1 MSQTTLEPTS
11 EPGPQEQPAT
21 SRPRRAST
29 TTALGIPTVG
39 TPTPAAVRPG
49 APTPGRGRNLMN
61 LRPVAWLMRSRLYPT
76 VFQAAVAAAFVLVG
90 YQLLAGPEKAHDNL
104 GTALMWVLWWPL
116 IPIIFLAMGRVWC
129 AVCPFGTLNDLVQRA
144 VGVQMAPPAVLKKY
158 GIWIIDILFLAITWA
173 DHVFGV
179 VESPWGSG
187 VLLLL
192 LTTAVIASGA
202 LFQRRTFCRYLC
214 PIGGMSGNYA
224 RTGAITL
231 RADTSICATCTSKAA
246 CFNGGD
252 KAPECPLWQFPP
264 TMDTGA
270 NCNLC
275 ARCIKNCP
283 NDAIELQV
291 GTPTRELWFIRK
303 PKVEESFLAMAI
315 MGIVLVQNMTML
327 KVWAEATDAIKAATG
342 ITSPAVLFTA
352 VFVVAVAFPVASL
365 ALAAKVAANA
375 GGGTVTLW
383 FARFGYAMIPLDI
396 AGHIA
401 HNLFHLLAEG
411 KAVWFTAMPLFGRT
425 AGDGSAALVSTGTIQ
440 ALQYLV
446 VALGTAASLYTAKRI
461 AQAHTGTRPWTRTVV
476 PFAAVIIMFAVI
488 NIGLFAMPMAHRM

>member
-1 MSQTTLEPTS
+1 MSQTALEPTS
-11 EPGPQEQPAT
+11 EPGPEEQPPA
-21 SRPRRAST
+21 SRTARPAAT
-29 TTALGIPTVG
+29 TTALGIPTIG
-39 TPTPAAVRPG
+39 TPTA
-49 APTPGRGRNLMN
+49 APTPSRGRNLMN

-116 IPIIFLAMGRVWC
+116 IPIIFLLMGRVWC

-144 VGVQMAPPAVLKKY
+144 VGVQMAPPAFLRKY
-158 GIWIIDILFLAITWA
+158 GIWIIDILFLSITWA
-173 DHVFGV
+173 DHVLGV

-187 VLLLL
+187 ILLLL

-231 RADTSICATCTSKAA
+231 RADTRICATCTSRAA

-252 KAPECPLWQFPP
+252 KAPECPLWQFPR
-264 TMDTGA
+264 TIDTGA

-291 GTPTRELWFIRK
+291 GTPTRELWFIRR
-303 PKVEESFLAMAI
+303 PKLEESFLAMAI

-327 KVWAEATDAIKAATG
+327 QIWAGATDAITAATG

-352 VFVVAVAFPVASL
+352 VFAVAVAFPVASL

-375 GGGTVTLW
+375 AGGAATLW

-396 AGHIA
+396 GGHIA

-411 KAVWFTAMPLFGRT
+411 KAVWFTAMPLVGGTPGHGST
-425 AGDGSAALVSTGTIQ
+425 ALAATGTIQ
-440 ALQYLV
+440 ILQYLI

-461 AQAHTGTRPWTRTVV
+461 AHAHTGSRPWTRTVA
-476 PFAAVIIMFAVI
+476 PFAAVIVMFAII
-488 NIGLFAMPMAHRM
+488 NIGLLAMPMAHRM

>member
-1 MSQTTLEPTS
+1 MTQTTLEPTS
-11 EPGPQEQPAT
+11 PPPEEQPT
-21 SRPRRAST
+21 ETRSRRAGT
-29 TTALGIPTVG
+29 PVALGMPTTRG
-39 TPTPAAVRPG
+39 TKPAP
-49 APTPGRGRNLMN
+49 APAPATAPARNLMN

-90 YQLLAGPEKAHDNL
+90 YELLAGPEAAHDNL

-129 AVCPFGTLNDLVQRA
+129 AVCPFGTLNDLVQGG
-144 VGVQMAPPAVLKKY
+144 VGVQLAPPLFLKKY

-187 VLLLL
+187 MLLLL
-192 LTTAVIASGA
+192 LTSAVIASGA

-224 RTGAITL
+224 RTGAVTL
-231 RADTSICATCTSKAA
+231 RADASICATCKSRAA
-246 CFNGGD
+246 CFNGGE
-252 KAPECPLWQFPP
+252 KAPECPLWQFPR

-283 NDAIELQV
+283 NDAIQLQV

-303 PKVEESFLAMAI
+303 PKVEESFLSMAI
-315 MGIVLVQNMTML
+315 MGIVLVQNATML
-327 KVWAEATDAIKAATG
+327 KIWGEATDAIKSATG
-342 ITSPAVLFTA
+342 ITNTAVLFTA
-352 VFVVAVAFPVASL
+352 VFAVAVAFPVASL
-365 ALAAKVAANA
+365 ALAAKVAANS
-375 GGGTVTLW
+375 GGGTVKLW

-401 HNLFHLLAEG
+401 HNMFHLLAEG
-411 KAVWFTAMPLFGRT
+411 KAVWFTAMPLFGSA
-425 AGDGSAALVSTGTIQ
+425 AGEGSAALASTATIQ
-440 ALQYLV
+440 VIQYTII
-446 VALGTAASLYTAKRI
+446 ALGTIASLYTARRI
-461 AQAHTGTRPWTRTVV
+461 AKAHTGSRPWIATVA
-476 PFAAVIIMFAVI
+476 PFAAIIIMFAII

>member
-11 EPGPQEQPAT
+11 EPGPQEQPAA

-29 TTALGIPTVG
+29 TTALGIPRVG
-39 TPTPAAVRPG
+39 TPTPS
-49 APTPGRGRNLMN
+49 RGRNLMN

-90 YQLLAGPEKAHDNL
+90 YELLAGPEAAHDNL

-144 VGVQMAPPAVLKKY
+144 VGVQMAPPAFLKKY
-158 GIWIIDILFLAITWA
+158 GIWIIDILFLSITWA

-231 RADTSICATCTSKAA
+231 RADTTICATCTSRAA

-252 KAPECPLWQFPP
+252 KAPECPLWQFPR

-327 KVWAEATDAIKAATG
+327 KIWAEATDAIKAATG

-352 VFVVAVAFPVASL
+352 VFALAVAFPVASL
-365 ALAAKVAANA
+365 ALAAEVAANA

-425 AGDGSAALVSTGTIQ
+425 AAEGSAALATSGTIQ

-446 VALGTAASLYTAKRI
+446 VALGTVASLYTATRI
-461 AQAHTGTRPWTRTVV
+461 ARAHTGTRPWTRTVA